1 MKKISILILSVFSIL
16 LAGED
21 KVNLKIDGMQCS
33 YSCSGKVTKIVEAMK
48 GVQNCEVD
56 FSSGSA
62 VVTFDSKKQKS
73 ENIINALNKKS
84 NFKASVIEKTENKK
98 EVDSI

>member
-1 MKKISILILSVFSIL
+1 MKKMSILIFSVFSIL
-16 LAGED
+16 LAGEN

-56 FSSGSA
+56 FASGSA

-73 ENIINALNKKS
+73 ENIIKALNKKS
-84 NFKASVIEKTENKK
+84 NFKASVIKNSKNK
-98 EVDSI
+98 EQVDSI

>member
-1 MKKISILILSVFSIL
+1 MKKTSILIFSLFSIL
-16 LAGED
+16 LAGEN

-48 GVQNCEVD
+48 GVKNCEVD
-56 FSSGSA
+56 FASGSA
-62 VVTFDSKKQKS
+62 IVTFDGKKQKS
-73 ENIINALNKKS
+73 DNIIKALNKKS

>member
-56 FSSGSA
+56 FASSSA

-73 ENIINALNKKS
+73 ENIIKALNKKS
-84 NFKASVIEKTENKK
+84 NFKASVIEKIENKK

>member
-1 MKKISILILSVFSIL
+1 MKKMSILIFSVLSIL
-16 LAGED
+16 LAGEN

-56 FSSGSA
+56 FASGSA

-73 ENIINALNKKS
+73 ENIIKTLNKKS
-84 NFKASVIEKTENKK
+84 NFKTSVIKNSKNK
-98 EVDSI
+98 EQVDSI

>member
-1 MKKISILILSVFSIL
+1 MKKICILIISAFSII
-16 LAGED
+16 LAGDD

-56 FSSGSA
+56 FASGSA

-73 ENIINALNKKS
+73 ENIIKALNKKS
-84 NFKASVIEKTENKK
+84 NFKASVIDKAENKK
-98 EVDSI
+98 GVDSI

>member
-1 MKKISILILSVFSIL
+1 MKKISILIFSLFSIL
-16 LAGED
+16 LACEN

-56 FSSGSA
+56 FASGSA
-62 VVTFDSKKQKS
+62 IVTFDGKKQKS
-73 ENIINALNKKS
+73 ENIIKALNKKS